1 MSGFAK
7 ALDRKKMSDL
17 FRHKKIPAKGTR
29 SSLLQ
34 GKL

>member
-7 ALDRKKMSDL
+7 ALDKKMSDL

-34 GKL
+34 GEL